1 MLSSLP
7 NVIDGKCNRA
17 YGIEREEEGRRG
29 MEQYPAVRFM
39 VQHGAKLAVM
49 VGISLPVL
57 VLLGVL
63 VVGWHWVWLVAA
75 VVGGG
80 ALGFVFR
87 TFAEL
92 TQIIADMLLPQ

>member
-1 MLSSLP
+1 MLSSLT
-7 NVIDGKCNRA
+7 NIIDAKCNCGR
-17 YGIEREEEGRRG
+17 GIDCLVKGKHG

-63 VVGWHWVWLVAA
+63 VVDWHWVWLVAA

>member
-7 NVIDGKCNRA
+7 NIIDAKCNCGR
-17 YGIEREEEGRRG
+17 GIDCLIEGSRG

-39 VQHGAKLAVM
+39 VQHGGKLAVM
-49 VGISLPVL
+49 AGISLPVL

-63 VVGWHWVWLVAA
+63 AAGWHWVWLVAA
-75 VVGGG
+75 IVGGG

>member
-7 NVIDGKCNRA
+7 NVIDAKCNRA
-17 YGIEREEEGRRG
+17 YGIEHEEEGRRG

-63 VVGWHWVWLVAA
+63 VVGWHWVWLVTA

-80 ALGFVFR
+80 VLGYVFR

>member
-1 MLSSLP
+1 
-7 NVIDGKCNRA
+7 
-17 YGIEREEEGRRG
+17 

-63 VVGWHWVWLVAA
+63 LSMAFIAIRIVVATI
-75 VVGGG
+75 
-80 ALGFVFR
+80 R
-87 TFAEL
+87 EL
-92 TQIIADMLLPQ
+92 

>member
-1 MLSSLP
+1 
-7 NVIDGKCNRA
+7 
-17 YGIEREEEGRRG
+17 

-39 VQHGAKLAVM
+39 VQHGAKLAILAGLAVP
-49 VGISLPVL
+49 IL

-63 VVGWHWVWLVAA
+63 VAGWHWIWFVAA
-75 VVGGG
+75 LAAGGV
-80 ALGFVFR
+80 LWFVFK

>member
-1 MLSSLP
+1 
-7 NVIDGKCNRA
+7 
-17 YGIEREEEGRRG
+17 

-39 VQHGAKLAVM
+39 VQHGAKLAILA
-49 VGISLPVL
+49 GLAGPIL

-63 VVGWHWVWLVAA
+63 VAGWHWVWFVAA
-75 VVGGG
+75 LAGGC
-80 ALGFVFR
+80 ALWFVFK